1 MQTTTTPK
9 TGPEATTNLLR
20 DSRDSR
26 AKNYAQG
33 MIPRFG
39 RERTALMLSRYAGT
53 SVAAAR
59 NAIRYW

>member
-9 TGPEATTNLLR
+9 TGPEATTNLL
-20 DSRDSR
+20 RDSR

-39 RERTALMLSRYAGT
+39 RERTALMLARYAGT